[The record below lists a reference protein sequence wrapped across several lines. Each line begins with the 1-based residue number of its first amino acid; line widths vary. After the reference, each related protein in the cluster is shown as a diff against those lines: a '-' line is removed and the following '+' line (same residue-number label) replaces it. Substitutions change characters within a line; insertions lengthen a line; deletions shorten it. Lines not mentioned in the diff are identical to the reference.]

1 MVRAAGHTPPHP
13 RPGPS
18 LLLFPPFCNA
28 QTQWGPEE
36 GATYMA
42 LAVTRRSALSKSVT
56 PGTSTTSTYMSS
68 MASISTSF
76 PMQLICRNTEQA
88 SRLSSTL

>member
-1 MVRAAGHTPPHP
+1 
-13 RPGPS
+13 
-18 LLLFPPFCNA
+18 
-28 QTQWGPEE
+28 
-36 GATYMA
+36 MA
-42 LAVTRRSALSKSVT
+42 LAVTSRSALSKSVT

-68 MASISTSF
+68 MASMSTSF

>member
-1 MVRAAGHTPPHP
+1 
-13 RPGPS
+13 
-18 LLLFPPFCNA
+18 
-28 QTQWGPEE
+28 
-36 GATYMA
+36 MA
-42 LAVTRRSALSKSVT
+42 LAVTKRSALSKSVT
-56 PGTSTTSTYMSS
+56 PGTSTMSTYMSS